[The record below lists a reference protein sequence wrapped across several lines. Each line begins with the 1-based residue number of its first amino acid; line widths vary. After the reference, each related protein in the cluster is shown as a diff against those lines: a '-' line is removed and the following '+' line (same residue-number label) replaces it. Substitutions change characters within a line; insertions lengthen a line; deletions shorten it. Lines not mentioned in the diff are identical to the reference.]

1 MKIRELRA
9 AATRS
14 RSTVIKS
21 VNEALSKHK
30 QTAFLCHS
38 HKDYELVKGLQ
49 VLLEESGWDI
59 YIDWAD
65 TEMPSSPN
73 KETATKI
80 KSRIA
85 TTDWFLFLAT
95 NNSTQSRWCPW
106 EIGIADSIKGYERI
120 LIIPTEDD
128 SGNWYGNEYLQLYK
142 RIQEGQHVLTG
153 KSGYGAF
160 DAGSDSGTMIQFI
173 K

>member
-9 AATRS
+9 ASTRAG
-14 RSTVIKS
+14 STVTKS
-21 VNEALSKHK
+21 LNEALSKNK

-49 VLLEESGWDI
+49 VLLEESGWDL

-65 TEMPSSPN
+65 TEMQNSPN
-73 KETATKI
+73 KETAAKI
-80 KSRIA
+80 KTRI
-85 TTDWFLFLAT
+85 TSTDWFLFLAT

-106 EIGIADSIKGYERI
+106 EIGLADSIKGYDRI

-142 RIQEGQHVLTG
+142 RIQEGRHNLTG
-153 KSGYGAF
+153 GMGYGAF
-160 DAGSDSGTMIQFI
+160 DAGSDSGIMVRFL